1 VLYTGRPEDTDLIQ
15 TVVERLFDN
24 LNGLSKLKENG
35 YGVGQLKW
43 KPPRKFRS
51 FTYSQSGFKLD
62 KKGGQTV
69 LSLSKLA
76 DIPIRLH
83 RALPDDTTLKQVTV
97 KKEPTGEWFATF
109 GVQIDREPPET
120 PRIPRRAS
128 ESTRGFSSMPTT
140 RMEPP
145 WGRSISP
152 SSVTAGARATE
163 ALTQATRVEQ
173 LREATTARRE
183 VSR

>member
-109 GVQIDREPPET
+109 GVQIDREPPEP
-120 PRIPRRAS
+120 PRILRRAS
-128 ESTRGFSSMPTT
+128 ESTGILGMPTT

-152 SSVTAGARATE
+152 SSVTAWSASNE

>member
-76 DIPIRLH
+76 DIPFGST
-83 RALPDDTTLKQVTV
+83 APSPTTLHSNRSQS
-97 KKEPTGEWFATF
+97 
-109 GVQIDREPPET
+109 R
-120 PRIPRRAS
+120 RNRRAS
-128 ESTRGFSSMPTT
+128 GSP
-140 RMEPP
+140 
-145 WGRSISP
+145 RS
-152 SSVTAGARATE
+152 ACK
-163 ALTQATRVEQ
+163 
-173 LREATTARRE
+173 
-183 VSR
+183 